1 MLGAPRREPPTP
13 ASGASTSVQSQV
25 REASGES
32 RLSGCGLRWGANSRF
47 EGLHQAQMPSPTT
60 MEGMLQNLSS
70 RVDAASIVDIG
81 AARRMN
87 HMGV

>member
-1 MLGAPRREPPTP
+1 
-13 ASGASTSVQSQV
+13 
-25 REASGES
+25 
-32 RLSGCGLRWGANSRF
+32 
-47 EGLHQAQMPSPTT
+47 MPSPTT